1 MTLRQKVVNTAVS
14 YLGCKESNG
23 SHKKIIDLYNAHTPR
38 ARGYKVKYTDAWCAT
53 FVSAV
58 AIQLGLTDIIPTECS
73 CAKQIELLKRLGAW
87 QERDDYI
94 PSPGDLI
101 YYDWDDSGKGDN
113 TGSPDHVGIVVESGK
128 TLLKIIEGNYKD
140 AVSYRLVKVNAKNIR
155 GYGVPKYEAKEAK
168 DLKFVDVDKDAWYYG
183 AIKWAVDKDI
193 IKGVDAT
200 HFAPDEPCTRAEVVA
215 MLYRALK

>member
-14 YLGCKESNG
+14 YLGCKESDG

-53 FVSAV
+53 FGSAV

-73 CAKQIELLKRLGAW
+73 CVEQIELFKKLGAW
-87 QERDDYI
+87 VERDDYI
-94 PSPGDLI
+94 PSPGDWVF
-101 YYDWDDSGKGDN
+101 YDWNAKKGEC
-113 TGSPDHVGIVVESGK
+113 TGAPDHVGIVVSVSGK
-128 TLLKIIEGNYKD
+128 TIRVIEGNYDNQVK
-140 AVSYRLVKVNAKNIR
+140 YRDICVEYVKVR
-155 GYGVPKYEAKEAK
+155 GYGVPKYEAKEAR
-168 DLKFVDVDKDAWYYG
+168 DMKFVDVDKDAWYYE
-183 AIKWAVDKDI
+183 AVKWAVDKGI